1 MAKAIDLTHVLDP
14 KKAQRK
20 FQVETIG
27 ADEVNHN
34 VVRMEGQWYIMSD
47 IHMVSHIGTHIEVPY
62 HLFKDAYDLAE
73 MPLDAYYGEACVLD
87 FSGIQKRIP
96 ITLEL
101 VKEAAEKAGGIQEGD
116 IVLCNLGF
124 ADRYGTSEYGN
135 SPYFSTEAIEFLA
148 TSGMKMMGV
157 DAGGVEIP
165 MSEEHVNHAAL
176 FSRNIPLIEN
186 VAHLNDL
193 SGKRCRVCAFPI
205 PIAGVESFP
214 VRVVAFEE

>member
-1 MAKAIDLTHVLDP
+1 MSKVIDLTHILDP

-20 FQVETIG
+20 FEVETIG

-62 HLFKDAYDLAE
+62 HLFKDAYDLAT
-73 MPLDAYYGEACVLD
+73 MPIDAYYGEGCVLD
-87 FSGIQKRIP
+87 FSKIQKRVP
-96 ITLEL
+96 ITLEMA
-101 VKEAAEKAGGIQEGD
+101 KEAAKKAGGIHEGD
-116 IVLCNLGF
+116 IVLCNLGY
-124 ADRYGTSEYGN
+124 ADRYGMPEYSE

-148 TSGMKMMGV
+148 TSGMKLMGV

-193 SGKRCRVCAFPI
+193 SGGRFTAYAFPI

-214 VRVVAFEE
+214 VRVVAFED

>member
-1 MAKAIDLTHVLDP
+1 MSRTIDLTHILDP

-62 HLFKDAYDLAE
+62 HLFKDAYDLAQ
-73 MPLDAYYGEACVLD
+73 MPIDAYYGDACVLD
-87 FSGIQKRIP
+87 FSGIQERVP
-96 ITLEL
+96 ITLEIA
-101 VKEAAEKAGGIQEGD
+101 KEAAEKAGGIRKGD

-124 ADRYGTSEYGN
+124 ADRYGTPEYGN
-135 SPYFSTEAIEFLA
+135 SPYFSTEAIEYLA

-186 VAHLNDL
+186 VAHLNEL
-193 SGKRCRVCAFPI
+193 SGRRLKVCAFPI

-214 VRVVAFEE
+214 VRVVAFED